1 MLMLIFALI
10 IMCMVFAVGGLIA
23 DEITDRIER
32 RYRNGRSVQ
41 GH

>member
-1 MLMLIFALI
+1 MVGLLFFLVTICMIFT
-10 IMCMVFAVGGLIA
+10 VGGLIA

-41 GH
+41 SN